1 MHNPIDTTRSS
12 AHELVEGSLI
22 YDPCVLALWSDVQ
35 IGRELT
41 DPTLCVPH
49 VVALWC
55 VDVFGANKGKSKE
68 SGTEER
74 RMHDVSHE
82 YKINLAHALVCL
94 SFVQK
99 LEKIS
104 SDKRY
109 KKVYL

>member
-22 YDPCVLALWSDVQ
+22 CDPYVLALWSDVQ

-55 VDVFGANKGKSKE
+55 VDVFGANKGQ
-68 SGTEER
+68 
-74 RMHDVSHE
+74 HDVSHE